1 MVKIGPVFSPDKYGL
16 QEVYPDPNDQENL
29 LDIIRAFKARQDKL
43 GGAGRICASLSYHG
57 WYPVITH

>member
-29 LDIIRAFKARQDKL
+29 LDIIRAVKIRQDKL
-43 GGAGRICASLSYHG
+43 GGAERICKEHR
-57 WYPVITH
+57 I